1 MTSPLPDKAADTTAE
16 RPWPVRVLSLK
27 ISDYVDR
34 MSQLWVEGQVVQ
46 FNPRGGTA
54 FLTLRDPDVDMSLS
68 VSVPMN
74 AVNAMPIPLA
84 QGARVVLQAKPTF
97 WTKRGTLQL
106 EARQIRPVGIGDLLA
121 RVEILKR
128 TLAAEGVFD
137 AERKRPIP
145 FLPRRVG
152 LVTGRSSAAE
162 KDVVENARR
171 RWPAVVFEIR
181 EVAVQGTSAVTEVVA
196 ALRELDALP
205 TVDVIVIARGGGA
218 LEELLPFSNEAMIRA
233 VAEARTPVISAIGH
247 DVDQPLLD
255 LVADWRASTPT
266 DAGKKVVPDAAR
278 ERSTVDGARDRLRR
292 ALVRRVESER
302 SGLRALV
309 SRPVMAD
316 PVALVRARR
325 QEVAALRTR
334 ATARIE
340 ARLHRAA
347 DQTEHLRRQ
356 VVALSPQSTL
366 ERGYAVVQHRDGRIV
381 MDQDD
386 VGVGE
391 LLRVRVARGDFG
403 VRPISDGA
411 EEASERAT
419 TRTRPAGEGGST
431 ARKTAGPTTRATT
444 PRRSVA
450 TRSATEAA
458 VEQGAK
464 KASRKPAGKPAKPTA
479 DPSPAGSG
487 EALPLDAHAP
497 ADGDGGGAPA
507 TS

>member
-1 MTSPLPDKAADTTAE
+1 MTSPLPDRAADTTAE
-16 RPWPVRVLSLK
+16 QPWPVRVLSLK

-137 AERKRPIP
+137 AGRKRPIP
-145 FLPRRVG
+145 FLPQRVG
-152 LVTGRSSAAE
+152 LITGRSSAAE

-181 EVAVQGTSAVTEVVA
+181 EVAVQGTSAVTEVVE

-233 VAEARTPVISAIGH
+233 VAQARTPVISAIGH

-266 DAGKKVVPDAAR
+266 DAGKRVVPDAAH
-278 ERSTVDGARDRLRR
+278 ERALVDAARDRVRR
-292 ALVRRVESER
+292 SVLRRVEAER
-302 SGLRALV
+302 SGLRSLV

-325 QEVAALRTR
+325 QEVAALRGR
-334 ATARIE
+334 ATARME

-347 DQTEHLRRQ
+347 DQAEHLRRQ

-403 VRPISDGA
+403 VRAVSAGA
-411 EEASERAT
+411 EDAAAKAPAPSAT
-419 TRTRPAGEGGST
+419 ARRTHAGRTGSATATGSAGST
-431 ARKTAGPTTRATT
+431 AASPPKPRKAR
-444 PRRSVA
+444 
-450 TRSATEAA
+450 
-458 VEQGAK
+458 
-464 KASRKPAGKPAKPTA
+464 KASAPKPATAAEEPT
-479 DPSPAGSG
+479 S
-487 EALPLDAHAP
+487 
-497 ADGDGGGAPA
+497 
-507 TS
+507 

>member
-1 MTSPLPDKAADTTAE
+1 MTNPLPEKAADTTAE
-16 RPWPVRVLSLK
+16 QPWPVRVLSLK

-84 QGARVVLQAKPTF
+84 QGARVILQAKPTF

-145 FLPRRVG
+145 FLPQRVG
-152 LVTGRSSAAE
+152 LITGRSSAAE

-171 RWPAVVFEIR
+171 RWPAVAFEIR
-181 EVAVQGTSAVTEVVA
+181 EVAVQGSTAVTEVVD
-196 ALRELDALP
+196 ALRELDVMPA
-205 TVDVIVIARGGGA
+205 VEVIVIARGGGA
-218 LEELLPFSNEAMIRA
+218 LEELLPFSNEAMVRA
-233 VAEARTPVISAIGH
+233 VAQARTPVISAIGH

-266 DAGKKVVPDAAR
+266 DAGKKVVPDAGR
-278 ERSTVDGARDRLRR
+278 ERTLVDTARDRVRR
-292 ALVRRVESER
+292 AVLRRVESER
-302 SGLRALV
+302 SGLRSLV

-325 QEVAALRTR
+325 QEVSALRSR
-334 ATARIE
+334 AATRIE

-347 DQTEHLRRQ
+347 DEAEHLRRQ

-381 MDQDD
+381 MDPDD

-391 LLRVRVARGDFG
+391 LLRVRVAGGEFG
-403 VRPISDGA
+403 ARPVSAGA
-411 EEASERAT
+411 EDPPGRKAAAAKRA
-419 TRTRPAGEGGST
+419 A
-431 ARKTAGPTTRATT
+431 PTKKDAT
-444 PRRSVA
+444 
-450 TRSATEAA
+450 
-458 VEQGAK
+458 AK
-464 KASRKPAGKPAKPTA
+464 KAATAKRAAAPRKSAAKTSSTGRTSTGTTTA
-479 DPSPAGSG
+479 DPAQPPQDGRG
-487 EALPLDAHAP
+487 EPLRLDVPRGTDTDA
-497 ADGDGGGAPA
+497 
-507 TS
+507 S